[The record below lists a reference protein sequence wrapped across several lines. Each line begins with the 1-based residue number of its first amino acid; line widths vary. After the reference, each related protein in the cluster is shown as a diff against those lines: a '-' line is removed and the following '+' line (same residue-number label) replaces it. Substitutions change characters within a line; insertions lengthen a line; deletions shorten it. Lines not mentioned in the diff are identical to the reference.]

1 MYKKYGKRAIDFVL
15 SFCGLI
21 ILSPVFLLIALWVK
35 SDSSGPVFFRQRRI
49 GKDKKEFLIL
59 WRASRAFALICVVF
73 IAMSAVSQDNIIFLF
88 MPIMI
93 SGLLPSTLLSY
104 DERCK
109 WQEFSGA
116 LPVSRAQLVSAKYL
130 LGLGC
135 MTVILVI
142 TVVVHLI
149 VRRYP
154 MEMLF
159 ALLCSIFGLALF
171 VSAVSLPMMF
181 KYGVEKGRL
190 WYYATLVLVG
200 GASGASAGVAND
212 LFNGDLPS
220 FLWLFPIIGAVLF
233 ALSWLLAIRFYQKRE
248 F

>member
-1 MYKKYGKRAIDFVL
+1 MK
-15 SFCGLI
+15 GLM
-21 ILSPVFLLIALWVK
+21 
-35 SDSSGPVFFRQRRI
+35 
-49 GKDKKEFLIL
+49 KKEFLML
-59 WRASRAFALICVVF
+59 WRASRAFLLICVVF
-73 IAMSAVSQDNIIFLF
+73 IAMSAISQDNIIFLF

-135 MTVILVI
+135 MTLILVVTLI
-142 TVVVHLI
+142 VHLI
-149 VRRYP
+149 VRRFP
-154 MEMLF
+154 PQTLLSMLG
-159 ALLCSIFGLALF
+159 AIYGLSLF
-171 VSAVSLPMMF
+171 ISAVSLPMMF
-181 KYGVEKGRL
+181 KFGVEKGRL

-200 GASGASAGVAND
+200 GASGASAGVATD
-212 LFNGDLPS
+212 LFSEGLPS
-220 FLWLFPIIGAVLF
+220 FLWLIPVLGVVIF

>member
-1 MYKKYGKRAIDFVL
+1 MK
-15 SFCGLI
+15 GLM
-21 ILSPVFLLIALWVK
+21 
-35 SDSSGPVFFRQRRI
+35 
-49 GKDKKEFLIL
+49 KKEFLML
-59 WRASRAFALICVVF
+59 WRASRAFGLICVLF
-73 IAMSAVSQDNIIFLF
+73 IAMSALSQDNIIFLF

-130 LGLGC
+130 LGVSC
-135 MTVILVI
+135 MTAILVLTLI
-142 TVVVHLI
+142 VHLI

-154 MEMLF
+154 LQMLLMMLS
-159 ALLCSIFGLALF
+159 AVYGLALF
-171 VSAVSLPMMF
+171 ISAVSLPMMF
-181 KYGVEKGRL
+181 KFGVEKGRL
-190 WYYATLVLVG
+190 WYYATLVLIGV
-200 GASGASAGVAND
+200 ASGTSAGVATD
-212 LFNGDLPS
+212 VFNEGLPS
-220 FLWLFPIIGAVLF
+220 YVWLIFAFGLVIY

>member
-1 MYKKYGKRAIDFVL
+1 MK
-15 SFCGLI
+15 GLM
-21 ILSPVFLLIALWVK
+21 
-35 SDSSGPVFFRQRRI
+35 
-49 GKDKKEFLIL
+49 KKEFLML

-135 MTVILVI
+135 MTAILVLTLI
-142 TVVVHLI
+142 VHLI
-149 VRRYP
+149 VRLYP
-154 MEMLF
+154 TEML
-159 ALLCSIFGLALF
+159 LTMLGGICGLSLF
-171 VSAVSLPMMF
+171 ISAVRLPMMF
-181 KYGVEKGRL
+181 KFGVEKGRL

-200 GASGASAGVAND
+200 GASGASAGVATD
-212 LFNGDLPS
+212 FFNEGLPS
-220 FLWLFPIIGAVLF
+220 YVWIIFVFGVVIY

>member
-1 MYKKYGKRAIDFVL
+1 MK
-15 SFCGLI
+15 GLM
-21 ILSPVFLLIALWVK
+21 
-35 SDSSGPVFFRQRRI
+35 
-49 GKDKKEFLIL
+49 KKEFLML
-59 WRASRAFALICVVF
+59 WRASRAFLLICVLF
-73 IAMSAVSQDNIIFLF
+73 IAMSAISQDNIIFLF

-109 WQEFSGA
+109 WQEFRGA

-135 MTVILVI
+135 MTVVLVV

-154 MEMLF
+154 TEMLLTMLG
-159 ALLCSIFGLALF
+159 AIYGLSLF
-171 VSAVSLPMMF
+171 ISAVSLPMMF
-181 KYGVEKGRL
+181 KFGVEKGRL

-200 GASGASAGVAND
+200 GASGASAGVTTD
-212 LFNGDLPS
+212 LFSEGLPS
-220 FLWLFPIIGAVLF
+220 FLWLIPVLGVVIF

>member
-1 MYKKYGKRAIDFVL
+1 MK
-15 SFCGLI
+15 GLM
-21 ILSPVFLLIALWVK
+21 
-35 SDSSGPVFFRQRRI
+35 
-49 GKDKKEFLIL
+49 KKEFLML

-135 MTVILVI
+135 MTVVLVV

-154 MEMLF
+154 TEML
-159 ALLCSIFGLALF
+159 LTMLGGVYGLSLF
-171 VSAVSLPMMF
+171 ISAVSLPMMF
-181 KYGVEKGRL
+181 KFGVEKGRL
-190 WYYATLVLVG
+190 WYYATLVLIG
-200 GASGASAGVAND
+200 GASGASAGVATD
-212 LFNGDLPS
+212 FFNEGLPS
-220 FLWLFPIIGAVLF
+220 YVWIIFVFGVVIY

>member
-1 MYKKYGKRAIDFVL
+1 MK
-15 SFCGLI
+15 GLM
-21 ILSPVFLLIALWVK
+21 
-35 SDSSGPVFFRQRRI
+35 
-49 GKDKKEFLIL
+49 KKEFLML
-59 WRASRAFALICVVF
+59 WRASRAFMLICVVF
-73 IAMSAVSQDNIIFLF
+73 IAMSAISQDNIIFLF

-135 MTVILVI
+135 MTLILLVTLI
-142 TVVVHLI
+142 VHLI
-149 VRRYP
+149 VRRFP
-154 MEMLF
+154 PQTLLSMLG
-159 ALLCSIFGLALF
+159 AIYGLSLF
-171 VSAVSLPMMF
+171 ISAVSLPMMF
-181 KYGVEKGRL
+181 KFGVEKGRL
-190 WYYATLVLVG
+190 WYYATLILVG
-200 GASGASAGVAND
+200 GASGASAGVATD
-212 LFNGDLPS
+212 LFSEGLPS
-220 FLWLFPIIGAVLF
+220 FLWLIPVLGVVIF

>member
-1 MYKKYGKRAIDFVL
+1 MK
-15 SFCGLI
+15 GLM
-21 ILSPVFLLIALWVK
+21 
-35 SDSSGPVFFRQRRI
+35 
-49 GKDKKEFLIL
+49 KKEFLML
-59 WRASRAFALICVVF
+59 WRASRAFGLICVLF
-73 IAMSAVSQDNIIFLF
+73 IAMSAISQENIIFLF

-135 MTVILVI
+135 MTLILLVTLI
-142 TVVVHLI
+142 VHLI
-149 VRRYP
+149 VRRFP
-154 MEMLF
+154 PQTLLSMLG
-159 ALLCSIFGLALF
+159 AIYGLSLF
-171 VSAVSLPMMF
+171 ISAVSLPMMF
-181 KYGVEKGRL
+181 KFGVEKGRL

-200 GASGASAGVAND
+200 GASGASAGVTTD
-212 LFNGDLPS
+212 LFSEGLPS
-220 FLWLFPIIGAVLF
+220 FLWLIPVLGVVIF

>member
-1 MYKKYGKRAIDFVL
+1 MK
-15 SFCGLI
+15 GLM
-21 ILSPVFLLIALWVK
+21 
-35 SDSSGPVFFRQRRI
+35 
-49 GKDKKEFLIL
+49 KKEFLML
-59 WRASRAFALICVVF
+59 WRASRAFGLICVVF
-73 IAMSAVSQDNIIFLF
+73 IAMSAISQDNIIFLF

-135 MTVILVI
+135 MTVVLVV

-154 MEMLF
+154 TEMLLTMLG
-159 ALLCSIFGLALF
+159 AIYGLSLF
-171 VSAVSLPMMF
+171 ISAVSLPMMF
-181 KYGVEKGRL
+181 KFGVEKGRL

-200 GASGASAGVAND
+200 GASGASAGVTTD
-212 LFNGDLPS
+212 LFSEGLPS
-220 FLWLFPIIGAVLF
+220 FLWLIPVLGVVIF

>member
-1 MYKKYGKRAIDFVL
+1 MKGLMKKDFL
-15 SFCGLI
+15 M
-21 ILSPVFLLIALWVK
+21 
-35 SDSSGPVFFRQRRI
+35 
-49 GKDKKEFLIL
+49 L
-59 WRASRAFALICVVF
+59 WRASRAFLLICVLF
-73 IAMSAVSQDNIIFLF
+73 IAMSAISQDNIIFLF

-130 LGLGC
+130 LGLGY
-135 MTVILVI
+135 MTVILALTLI
-142 TVVVHLI
+142 VHLI

-154 MEMLF
+154 TEMLLMMLS
-159 ALLCSIFGLALF
+159 AVYGLALF
-171 VSAVSLPMMF
+171 ISAVSLPMMF
-181 KYGVEKGRL
+181 KFGVEKGRL

-200 GASGASAGVAND
+200 GASGASAGVATD
-212 LFNGDLPS
+212 FFNEGLPS
-220 FLWLFPIIGAVLF
+220 YVWIIFVFGVVIY

>member
-1 MYKKYGKRAIDFVL
+1 MK
-15 SFCGLI
+15 GLM
-21 ILSPVFLLIALWVK
+21 
-35 SDSSGPVFFRQRRI
+35 
-49 GKDKKEFLIL
+49 KKEFLML
-59 WRASRAFALICVVF
+59 WRASRAFVLICVVF
-73 IAMSAVSQDNIIFLF
+73 IAMSAISQDNIIFLF

-135 MTVILVI
+135 MTFILLVTLI
-142 TVVVHLI
+142 VHLI
-149 VRRYP
+149 VRRFP
-154 MEMLF
+154 PQTLLSMLG
-159 ALLCSIFGLALF
+159 AIYGLSLF
-171 VSAVSLPMMF
+171 ISAVSLPMMF
-181 KYGVEKGRL
+181 KFGVEKGRL

-200 GASGASAGVAND
+200 GASGASAGVTTD
-212 LFNGDLPS
+212 LFSEGLPS
-220 FLWLFPIIGAVLF
+220 FLWLIPVLGVVIF

>member
-1 MYKKYGKRAIDFVL
+1 MK
-15 SFCGLI
+15 GLM
-21 ILSPVFLLIALWVK
+21 
-35 SDSSGPVFFRQRRI
+35 
-49 GKDKKEFLIL
+49 KKEFLML
-59 WRASRAFALICVVF
+59 WRASRAFGLICVVF
-73 IAMSAVSQDNIIFLF
+73 IAMSAISQDNIIFLF

-135 MTVILVI
+135 MTLILLVTLI
-142 TVVVHLI
+142 VHLI
-149 VRRYP
+149 VRRFP
-154 MEMLF
+154 PQTLLSMLG
-159 ALLCSIFGLALF
+159 AIYGLSLF
-171 VSAVSLPMMF
+171 ISAVSLPMMF
-181 KYGVEKGRL
+181 KFGVEKGRL

-200 GASGASAGVAND
+200 GASGASAGVTTD
-212 LFNGDLPS
+212 LFSEGLPS
-220 FLWLFPIIGAVLF
+220 FLWLIPVLGVVIF

>member
-1 MYKKYGKRAIDFVL
+1 MK
-15 SFCGLI
+15 GLI
-21 ILSPVFLLIALWVK
+21 
-35 SDSSGPVFFRQRRI
+35 
-49 GKDKKEFLIL
+49 KKEFLML
-59 WRASRAFALICVVF
+59 WRASRAFGLICVVF
-73 IAMSAVSQDNIIFLF
+73 IAMSAISQDNIIFLF

-135 MTVILVI
+135 MTAILVLTLI
-142 TVVVHLI
+142 VHLI
-149 VRRYP
+149 VRRFP
-154 MEMLF
+154 PQTLLSMLG
-159 ALLCSIFGLALF
+159 AIYGLSLF
-171 VSAVSLPMMF
+171 ISAVSLPMMF
-181 KYGVEKGRL
+181 KFGVEKGRL

-200 GASGASAGVAND
+200 GASGASAGVATD
-212 LFNGDLPS
+212 FFNEGLPS
-220 FLWLFPIIGAVLF
+220 YVWLIFVFGVVIY

>member
-1 MYKKYGKRAIDFVL
+1 MK
-15 SFCGLI
+15 GLM
-21 ILSPVFLLIALWVK
+21 
-35 SDSSGPVFFRQRRI
+35 
-49 GKDKKEFLIL
+49 KKEFLML
-59 WRASRAFALICVVF
+59 WRASRAFGLICVVF
-73 IAMSAVSQDNIIFLF
+73 IAMSAISQDNIIFLF

-135 MTVILVI
+135 MTLILLVTLI
-142 TVVVHLI
+142 VHLI
-149 VRRYP
+149 VRRFP
-154 MEMLF
+154 PQTLLSMLG
-159 ALLCSIFGLALF
+159 AIYGLSLF
-171 VSAVSLPMMF
+171 ISAVSLPMMF
-181 KYGVEKGRL
+181 KFGVEKGRL

-200 GASGASAGVAND
+200 GASGASAGVATD
-212 LFNGDLPS
+212 FFNEGLPS
-220 FLWLFPIIGAVLF
+220 YVWLIFVFGVVIY

>member
-1 MYKKYGKRAIDFVL
+1 MK
-15 SFCGLI
+15 GLM
-21 ILSPVFLLIALWVK
+21 
-35 SDSSGPVFFRQRRI
+35 
-49 GKDKKEFLIL
+49 KKEFLML

-135 MTVILVI
+135 MTVVLVV

-154 MEMLF
+154 TEML
-159 ALLCSIFGLALF
+159 LMMLGGVYGLSLF
-171 VSAVSLPMMF
+171 ISAVSLPMMF
-181 KYGVEKGRL
+181 KFGVEKGRL
-190 WYYATLVLVG
+190 WYYATLILVG
-200 GASGASAGVAND
+200 GASGASAGVATD
-212 LFNGDLPS
+212 VFNEGLPS
-220 FLWLFPIIGAVLF
+220 YIWLIFAFGVVIY

>member
-1 MYKKYGKRAIDFVL
+1 MK
-15 SFCGLI
+15 GLM
-21 ILSPVFLLIALWVK
+21 
-35 SDSSGPVFFRQRRI
+35 
-49 GKDKKEFLIL
+49 KKEFLML
-59 WRASRAFALICVVF
+59 WRASRAFGLICVVF
-73 IAMSAVSQDNIIFLF
+73 IAMSAISQDNIIFLF

-135 MTVILVI
+135 MTVVLVV

-154 MEMLF
+154 TEML
-159 ALLCSIFGLALF
+159 LTMLGGVYGLALF
-171 VSAVSLPMMF
+171 ISAVSLPMMF
-181 KYGVEKGRL
+181 KFGVEKGRL
-190 WYYATLVLVG
+190 WYYATLILVG
-200 GASGASAGVAND
+200 GASGASAGVATD
-212 LFNGDLPS
+212 VFNEGLPS
-220 FLWLFPIIGAVLF
+220 YIWLIFAFGVVIF

>member
-1 MYKKYGKRAIDFVL
+1 MK
-15 SFCGLI
+15 GLM
-21 ILSPVFLLIALWVK
+21 
-35 SDSSGPVFFRQRRI
+35 
-49 GKDKKEFLIL
+49 KKECLML
-59 WRASRAFALICVVF
+59 WRASRPFGLICVVF
-73 IAMSAVSQDNIIFLF
+73 IAMSAISQDNIIFLF

-104 DERCK
+104 DEHCK

-154 MEMLF
+154 AEMLF
-159 ALLCSIFGLALF
+159 EMLGGVFGLSLF
-171 VSAVSLPMMF
+171 ISAVSLPMMF
-181 KYGVEKGRL
+181 KFGVEKGRL
-190 WYYATLVLVG
+190 WYYATLVLIG
-200 GASGASAGVAND
+200 GASGASAGVATD
-212 LFNGDLPS
+212 FFNEGLPS
-220 FLWLFPIIGAVLF
+220 YIWLIFVFGVVIN

>member
-1 MYKKYGKRAIDFVL
+1 MK
-15 SFCGLI
+15 GLM
-21 ILSPVFLLIALWVK
+21 
-35 SDSSGPVFFRQRRI
+35 
-49 GKDKKEFLIL
+49 KKEFLML
-59 WRASRAFALICVVF
+59 WRASRAFGLICVVF

-135 MTVILVI
+135 MTAILVLTLI
-142 TVVVHLI
+142 VHLI
-149 VRRYP
+149 VRRFP
-154 MEMLF
+154 PQTLLSMLG
-159 ALLCSIFGLALF
+159 AIYGLSLF
-171 VSAVSLPMMF
+171 ISAVSLPMMF
-181 KYGVEKGRL
+181 KFGVEKGRL

-200 GASGASAGVAND
+200 GASGASAGVATD
-212 LFNGDLPS
+212 FFNEGLPS
-220 FLWLFPIIGAVLF
+220 YVWIIFVFGVVIY

>member
-1 MYKKYGKRAIDFVL
+1 MK
-15 SFCGLI
+15 GLI
-21 ILSPVFLLIALWVK
+21 
-35 SDSSGPVFFRQRRI
+35 
-49 GKDKKEFLIL
+49 KKEFLML
-59 WRASRAFALICVVF
+59 WRASRAFGLICVVF

-135 MTVILVI
+135 MTAILVLTLI
-142 TVVVHLI
+142 VHLI
-149 VRRYP
+149 VRRFP
-154 MEMLF
+154 PQTLLSMLG
-159 ALLCSIFGLALF
+159 AIYGLALF
-171 VSAVSLPMMF
+171 ISAVSLPMMF
-181 KYGVEKGRL
+181 KFGVEKGRL

-200 GASGASAGVAND
+200 GASGASAGVATD
-212 LFNGDLPS
+212 LFSEGLPS
-220 FLWLFPIIGAVLF
+220 FLWLIPVLGVVIF

>member
-1 MYKKYGKRAIDFVL
+1 MK
-15 SFCGLI
+15 GLM
-21 ILSPVFLLIALWVK
+21 
-35 SDSSGPVFFRQRRI
+35 
-49 GKDKKEFLIL
+49 KKEFLML

-135 MTVILVI
+135 MTAILVLTLI
-142 TVVVHLI
+142 VHLI

-154 MEMLF
+154 TEML
-159 ALLCSIFGLALF
+159 LMMLGGVYGLSLF
-171 VSAVSLPMMF
+171 ISAVSLPMMF
-181 KYGVEKGRL
+181 RFGVEKGRL

-200 GASGASAGVAND
+200 GASGASAGVATD
-212 LFNGDLPS
+212 FFNEGLPS
-220 FLWLFPIIGAVLF
+220 YIWIIFVFGVVIY

>member
-1 MYKKYGKRAIDFVL
+1 MKGLMKKDFL
-15 SFCGLI
+15 M
-21 ILSPVFLLIALWVK
+21 
-35 SDSSGPVFFRQRRI
+35 
-49 GKDKKEFLIL
+49 L
-59 WRASRAFALICVVF
+59 WRASRAFLLICVLF
-73 IAMSAVSQDNIIFLF
+73 IAMSAISQDNIIFLF

-104 DERCK
+104 DERCR

-135 MTVILVI
+135 MTAILVLTLI
-142 TVVVHLI
+142 VHLI
-149 VRRYP
+149 VRRFP
-154 MEMLF
+154 PETLLSMLG
-159 ALLCSIFGLALF
+159 AIYGLSLF
-171 VSAVSLPMMF
+171 ISAVSLPMMF
-181 KYGVEKGRL
+181 KFGVEKGRL

-200 GASGASAGVAND
+200 GASGASAGVATD
-212 LFNGDLPS
+212 LFSEGLPS
-220 FLWLFPIIGAVLF
+220 FLWLIPVLGVVIY

>member
-1 MYKKYGKRAIDFVL
+1 MKGLMKKDFL
-15 SFCGLI
+15 M
-21 ILSPVFLLIALWVK
+21 
-35 SDSSGPVFFRQRRI
+35 
-49 GKDKKEFLIL
+49 L
-59 WRASRAFALICVVF
+59 WRASRAFVLICVVF
-73 IAMSAVSQDNIIFLF
+73 IAMSAISQDNIIFLF

-135 MTVILVI
+135 MTFILLVTLI
-142 TVVVHLI
+142 VHLI
-149 VRRYP
+149 VRRFP
-154 MEMLF
+154 PQTLLSMLG
-159 ALLCSIFGLALF
+159 AIYGLSLF
-171 VSAVSLPMMF
+171 ISAVSLPMMF
-181 KYGVEKGRL
+181 KFGVEKGRL

-200 GASGASAGVAND
+200 GASGASAGVTTD
-212 LFNGDLPS
+212 LFSEGLPS
-220 FLWLFPIIGAVLF
+220 FLWLIPVLGVVIF

>member
-1 MYKKYGKRAIDFVL
+1 MK
-15 SFCGLI
+15 GLM
-21 ILSPVFLLIALWVK
+21 
-35 SDSSGPVFFRQRRI
+35 
-49 GKDKKEFLIL
+49 KKEFLML
-59 WRASRAFALICVVF
+59 WRASRAFMLICVVF
-73 IAMSAVSQDNIIFLF
+73 IAMSAISQDNIIFLF

-135 MTVILVI
+135 MTLILLVTLI
-142 TVVVHLI
+142 VHLI
-149 VRRYP
+149 VRRFP
-154 MEMLF
+154 PQTLLSMLG
-159 ALLCSIFGLALF
+159 AIYGLSLF
-171 VSAVSLPMMF
+171 ISAVSLPMMF
-181 KYGVEKGRL
+181 KFGVEKGRL

-200 GASGASAGVAND
+200 GASGASAGVATD
-212 LFNGDLPS
+212 LFSEGLPS
-220 FLWLFPIIGAVLF
+220 FLWLIPVLGVVIF

>member
-1 MYKKYGKRAIDFVL
+1 MK
-15 SFCGLI
+15 GLM
-21 ILSPVFLLIALWVK
+21 
-35 SDSSGPVFFRQRRI
+35 
-49 GKDKKEFLIL
+49 KKEFLML

-135 MTVILVI
+135 MTVVLVV

-154 MEMLF
+154 TEML
-159 ALLCSIFGLALF
+159 LEMLGGVFGLSLF
-171 VSAVSLPMMF
+171 ISAVSLPMMF
-181 KYGVEKGRL
+181 KFGVEKGRL
-190 WYYATLVLVG
+190 WYYATLILVG
-200 GASGASAGVAND
+200 GASGASAGVAAD
-212 LFNGDLPS
+212 VFNEGLPS
-220 FLWLFPIIGAVLF
+220 YIWLIFVFGVVIY

>member
-1 MYKKYGKRAIDFVL
+1 MKGLMKKDFL
-15 SFCGLI
+15 M
-21 ILSPVFLLIALWVK
+21 
-35 SDSSGPVFFRQRRI
+35 
-49 GKDKKEFLIL
+49 L
-59 WRASRAFALICVVF
+59 WRASRAFLLICVLF
-73 IAMSAVSQDNIIFLF
+73 IAMSAISQDNIIFLF

-135 MTVILVI
+135 MTLILLVTLI
-142 TVVVHLI
+142 VHLI
-149 VRRYP
+149 VRRFP
-154 MEMLF
+154 PQTLLSMLG
-159 ALLCSIFGLALF
+159 AIYGLSLF
-171 VSAVSLPMMF
+171 ISAVSLPMMF
-181 KYGVEKGRL
+181 KFGVEKGRL

-200 GASGASAGVAND
+200 GASGASAGVTTD
-212 LFNGDLPS
+212 LFSEGLPS
-220 FLWLFPIIGAVLF
+220 FLWLIPVLGVVIF

>member
-1 MYKKYGKRAIDFVL
+1 MK
-15 SFCGLI
+15 GLM
-21 ILSPVFLLIALWVK
+21 
-35 SDSSGPVFFRQRRI
+35 
-49 GKDKKEFLIL
+49 KKEFLML

-135 MTVILVI
+135 MTLILLVTLI
-142 TVVVHLI
+142 VHLI
-149 VRRYP
+149 VRRFP
-154 MEMLF
+154 PQ
-159 ALLCSIFGLALF
+159 ALLSMLGAIYGLSLF
-171 VSAVSLPMMF
+171 ISAVSLPMMF
-181 KYGVEKGRL
+181 KFGVEKGRL

-200 GASGASAGVAND
+200 GASGASAGVATD
-212 LFNGDLPS
+212 LFSEGLPS
-220 FLWLFPIIGAVLF
+220 FLWLIPVIGVVIF

>member
-1 MYKKYGKRAIDFVL
+1 MKGLMKKDFL
-15 SFCGLI
+15 M
-21 ILSPVFLLIALWVK
+21 
-35 SDSSGPVFFRQRRI
+35 
-49 GKDKKEFLIL
+49 L
-59 WRASRAFALICVVF
+59 WRASRAFLLICVLF
-73 IAMSAVSQDNIIFLF
+73 IAMSAISQDNIIFLF

-104 DERCK
+104 DERCR

-135 MTVILVI
+135 MTAILVLTLI
-142 TVVVHLI
+142 VHLI
-149 VRRYP
+149 VRRFP
-154 MEMLF
+154 AQTLLSMLG
-159 ALLCSIFGLALF
+159 AIYGLSLF
-171 VSAVSLPMMF
+171 ISAVSLPMMF
-181 KYGVEKGRL
+181 KFGVEKGRL

-200 GASGASAGVAND
+200 GASGASAGVATD
-212 LFNGDLPS
+212 LFSEGLPS
-220 FLWLFPIIGAVLF
+220 FLWLIPVLGVVIY

>member
-1 MYKKYGKRAIDFVL
+1 MK
-15 SFCGLI
+15 GLM
-21 ILSPVFLLIALWVK
+21 
-35 SDSSGPVFFRQRRI
+35 
-49 GKDKKEFLIL
+49 KKEFLML
-59 WRASRAFALICVVF
+59 WRASRAFGLICVVF

-135 MTVILVI
+135 MTVILALTLI
-142 TVVVHLI
+142 VHLI

-154 MEMLF
+154 TEML
-159 ALLCSIFGLALF
+159 LMMLGGVYGLSLF
-171 VSAVSLPMMF
+171 ISAVSLPMMF
-181 KYGVEKGRL
+181 RFGVEKGRL
-190 WYYATLVLVG
+190 WYYATLVLIG
-200 GASGASAGVAND
+200 GASGASAGVATD
-212 LFNGDLPS
+212 FFNEGLPS
-220 FLWLFPIIGAVLF
+220 YIWLIFVFGVVIY

>member
-1 MYKKYGKRAIDFVL
+1 MK
-15 SFCGLI
+15 GLM
-21 ILSPVFLLIALWVK
+21 
-35 SDSSGPVFFRQRRI
+35 
-49 GKDKKEFLIL
+49 KKELLMLF
-59 WRASRAFALICVVF
+59 RAARAFAFISVIF
-73 IAMSAVSQDNIIFLF
+73 IAMSAISQDNAFFML
-88 MPIMI
+88 MPIII

-116 LPVSRAQLVSAKYL
+116 LPVTRAQLVSAKYL

-135 MTVILVI
+135 MTVILVL
-142 TVVVHLI
+142 TLLVHLI

-154 MEMLF
+154 MDLLMMLCGI
-159 ALLCSIFGLALF
+159 LGLALF

-220 FLWLFPIIGAVLF
+220 FLWLFPIIGAVCF

>member
-1 MYKKYGKRAIDFVL
+1 MK
-15 SFCGLI
+15 GLM
-21 ILSPVFLLIALWVK
+21 
-35 SDSSGPVFFRQRRI
+35 
-49 GKDKKEFLIL
+49 KKEFLML

-73 IAMSAVSQDNIIFLF
+73 IAMSAISQDNIIFLF

-135 MTVILVI
+135 MTAILVLTLI
-142 TVVVHLI
+142 VHLI
-149 VRRYP
+149 VRRFP
-154 MEMLF
+154 AQTLLSMLG
-159 ALLCSIFGLALF
+159 AIYGLSLF
-171 VSAVSLPMMF
+171 ISAVSLPMMF
-181 KYGVEKGRL
+181 KFGVEKGRL
-190 WYYATLVLVG
+190 WYYATLVLIG
-200 GASGASAGVAND
+200 GASGASAGVATD
-212 LFNGDLPS
+212 FFNEGLPS
-220 FLWLFPIIGAVLF
+220 YIWIIFVFGVVIY

>member
-1 MYKKYGKRAIDFVL
+1 MKGLMKKDFL
-15 SFCGLI
+15 M
-21 ILSPVFLLIALWVK
+21 
-35 SDSSGPVFFRQRRI
+35 
-49 GKDKKEFLIL
+49 L
-59 WRASRAFALICVVF
+59 WRASRAFLLICVLF
-73 IAMSAVSQDNIIFLF
+73 IAMSAISQDNIIFLF

-135 MTVILVI
+135 MTLILLVTLI
-142 TVVVHLI
+142 VHLI
-149 VRRYP
+149 VRRFP
-154 MEMLF
+154 PQTLLSMLG
-159 ALLCSIFGLALF
+159 AIYGLSLF
-171 VSAVSLPMMF
+171 ISAVSLPMMF
-181 KYGVEKGRL
+181 KFGVEKGRL

-200 GASGASAGVAND
+200 GASGASAGVATD
-212 LFNGDLPS
+212 LFSEGLPS
-220 FLWLFPIIGAVLF
+220 FLWFIPVLGVVIF

>member
-1 MYKKYGKRAIDFVL
+1 MK
-15 SFCGLI
+15 GLM
-21 ILSPVFLLIALWVK
+21 
-35 SDSSGPVFFRQRRI
+35 
-49 GKDKKEFLIL
+49 KKECLML
-59 WRASRAFALICVVF
+59 WRASRAFGLICVVF
-73 IAMSAVSQDNIIFLF
+73 IAMSAISQDNIIFLF

-154 MEMLF
+154 AEMLF
-159 ALLCSIFGLALF
+159 EMLGGVFGLSLF
-171 VSAVSLPMMF
+171 ISAVSLPMMF
-181 KYGVEKGRL
+181 KFGVEKGRL
-190 WYYATLVLVG
+190 WYYATLVLIG
-200 GASGASAGVAND
+200 GASGASAGVATD
-212 LFNGDLPS
+212 FFNEGLPS
-220 FLWLFPIIGAVLF
+220 YVWFIFVFGVVIY

>member
-1 MYKKYGKRAIDFVL
+1 MK
-15 SFCGLI
+15 GLM
-21 ILSPVFLLIALWVK
+21 
-35 SDSSGPVFFRQRRI
+35 
-49 GKDKKEFLIL
+49 KKEFLML
-59 WRASRAFALICVVF
+59 WRASRAFLLICVLF

-135 MTVILVI
+135 MTLILMVTLI
-142 TVVVHLI
+142 VHLI
-149 VRRYP
+149 VRRFP
-154 MEMLF
+154 PQTLLTMLG
-159 ALLCSIFGLALF
+159 AIYGLSLF
-171 VSAVSLPMMF
+171 ISAVSLPMMF
-181 KYGVEKGRL
+181 KFGVEKGRL

-200 GASGASAGVAND
+200 GASGASAGVATD
-212 LFNGDLPS
+212 LFSEGLPS
-220 FLWLFPIIGAVLF
+220 FLWLIPVLGVVIF

>member
-1 MYKKYGKRAIDFVL
+1 MKGLMKKDFL
-15 SFCGLI
+15 M
-21 ILSPVFLLIALWVK
+21 
-35 SDSSGPVFFRQRRI
+35 
-49 GKDKKEFLIL
+49 L
-59 WRASRAFALICVVF
+59 WRASRAFLLICVLF
-73 IAMSAVSQDNIIFLF
+73 IAMSAISQDNIIFLF

-135 MTVILVI
+135 MTLILVVTLI
-142 TVVVHLI
+142 VHLI
-149 VRRYP
+149 VRRFP
-154 MEMLF
+154 PQTLLSMLG
-159 ALLCSIFGLALF
+159 AIYGLSLF
-171 VSAVSLPMMF
+171 ISAVSLPMMF
-181 KYGVEKGRL
+181 KFGVEKGRL

-200 GASGASAGVAND
+200 GASGASAGVATD
-212 LFNGDLPS
+212 LFSEGLPS
-220 FLWLFPIIGAVLF
+220 FLWLIPVLGVVIF

>member
-1 MYKKYGKRAIDFVL
+1 MKGLMKKDFL
-15 SFCGLI
+15 M
-21 ILSPVFLLIALWVK
+21 
-35 SDSSGPVFFRQRRI
+35 
-49 GKDKKEFLIL
+49 L
-59 WRASRAFALICVVF
+59 WRASRAFLLICVLF
-73 IAMSAVSQDNIIFLF
+73 IAMSAISQDNIIFLF

-135 MTVILVI
+135 MTAILVLTLI
-142 TVVVHLI
+142 VHLI
-149 VRRYP
+149 VRRFP
-154 MEMLF
+154 AQTLLTMLG
-159 ALLCSIFGLALF
+159 AIYGLSLF
-171 VSAVSLPMMF
+171 ISAVSLPMMF
-181 KYGVEKGRL
+181 KFGVEKGRL

-200 GASGASAGVAND
+200 GTSGASAGVTTD
-212 LFNGDLPS
+212 LFSEGLPS
-220 FLWLFPIIGAVLF
+220 FLWLIPVLGVVIF